1 MSIEKQ
7 CVQSPHSSCFESRFI
22 GAECY
27 VSGSSVQSIVEP
39 QMYSNSVNLYSD
51 TEHGESL
58 LLTFHVLVVHYIRF
72 QVEDKKNC
80 FTDTVTNPFCW
91 KEDGKERSDAYSLNC
106 WVIKTRSRR
115 LTAPSPLGSGEVLP
129 KLLAT

>member
-7 CVQSPHSSCFESRFI
+7 CVQSPPSSCFESRFI

-58 LLTFHVLVVHYIRF
+58 LLTFHAFSRSLYQISGGRWKKLFHGHRYESVLL
-72 QVEDKKNC
+72 EGG
-80 FTDTVTNPFCW
+80 W
-91 KEDGKERSDAYSLNC
+91 
-106 WVIKTRSRR
+106 
-115 LTAPSPLGSGEVLP
+115 
-129 KLLAT
+129 